1 MASSRIRKKLNFW
14 VLKGILAEIETD
26 VFSPNI
32 SINNE
37 QLQDMTIAPVQIFD
51 TESTIQSDNFETSWI
66 YIKGMLSANPM
77 RLERI
82 HSFLTLSQG
91 CSSSDFTYIS
101 IEKLELLLDC
111 KVKLKELSL
120 LNGLYSLFLNQ

>member
-1 MASSRIRKKLNFW
+1 MPSYRVRKRLNFW
-14 VLKGILAEIETD
+14 VLKGVLIEIEID

-37 QLQDMTIAPVQIFD
+37 QLQDMIMAPVQNFD
-51 TESTIQSDNFETSWI
+51 IESSVQPNNFETCWI
-66 YIKGMLSANPM
+66 YIKGILSANSM
-77 RLERI
+77 GLERI

-91 CSSSDFTYIS
+91 CSSSDFMYIS
-101 IEKLELLLDC
+101 IDKLEFLLDC

-120 LNGLYSLFLNQ
+120 LDGLYGLLLEN